1 MKHKRQFL
9 LVLLVVL
16 SLLFIPSQRA
26 VAQEEPFR
34 IYFDPEPAFL
44 YIGGDNTLVVNVNL
58 ANAANAWAYT
68 IIVNYDPNIV
78 SLESYEIVDIFGGEM
93 CVYQV
98 NTPGYFGLGC
108 NGWTG
113 GVPFFGDSTV
123 VKLTFKAVALGET
136 ALTFDSRTGFAN
148 KPGQKLPIIHD
159 HGSLHVVNPANFIYL
174 PLLMN
179 VSVQGALNRGGIEVA
194 LGRGT
199 NFGMGPYF
207 GTSINDSDENLEITG
222 VVADSYRISTNQPR
236 VLNISPE
243 MNKIFTLA
251 SGATHV
257 PALLLVP
264 GNAVWTDNEINDDDV
279 DAVLAAWGDVTLN
292 PDADV
297 NFDGAVDARDL
308 ALVAG
313 NFGLNSG
320 TAYAAWLP

>member
-1 MKHKRQFL
+1 MNASRRL
-9 LVLLVVL
+9 LLLMSCLILLL
-16 SLLFIPSQRA
+16 SFSSVFDVQ
-26 VAQEEPFR
+26 AQETGPWVYLSPDPSY
-34 IYFDPEPAFL
+34 IYIDGSNEVTVDIMVQDVVI
-44 YIGGDNTLVVNVNL
+44 IGGFDVKVVFDNTVVNFLGYELGDFLKNL
-58 ANAANAWAYT
+58 YCTNQYIEPNSVRLVCVQIATPGQTGGGSLFRMKFQGVAEGSTVLDITRAQLAATDDQLILPGMTDGTLN
-68 IIVNYDPNIV
+68 V
-78 SLESYEIVDIFGGEM
+78 
-93 CVYQV
+93 V
-98 NTPGYFGLGC
+98 NT
-108 NGWTG
+108 
-113 GVPFFGDSTV
+113 
-123 VKLTFKAVALGET
+123 
-136 ALTFDSRTGFAN
+136 
-148 KPGQKLPIIHD
+148 
-159 HGSLHVVNPANFIYL
+159 GSFIYL
-174 PLLMN
+174 PLIMN

-236 VLNISPE
+236 VLNITPE